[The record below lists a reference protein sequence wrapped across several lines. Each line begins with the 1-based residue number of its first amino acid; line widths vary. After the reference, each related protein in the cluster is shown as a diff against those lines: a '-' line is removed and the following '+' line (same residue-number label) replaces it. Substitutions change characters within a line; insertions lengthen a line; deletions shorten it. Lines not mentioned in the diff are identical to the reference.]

1 VNALERPALRPL
13 VGELAR
19 RMTDGRIPVSVTVP
33 DPCRAAVAD
42 LLGLDR
48 VPGRGAR
55 LRIARLVDALG
66 LPDVAALRGAVEAVI
81 GPLPEVAAARRAE
94 HARRDELW
102 AWLAGEVADVE
113 LGRSLERWVESQRA
127 RGARGGVDHRRR
139 ELERA
144 LAVLRRLPADGLALA
159 SLAADEAGGPHG
171 LDRGRA
177 LAATVLDAV
186 ALGTGQAK
194 PATAEDA
201 RLLWESVGVV
211 PDPLSST
218 VTVLGLS
225 GDASPLGRWLDAA
238 RAASEPVVLTLANL
252 RRWPRPPLPSDQ
264 PAVVVEN
271 PSLLAEAAPRWCG
284 PPLVCSSGRPTV
296 AVVVL
301 LRQLGAAGAPL
312 YQHADFDPAGL
323 AITAWLAARAGTMPW
338 HMTAGDYLAA
348 VRTGGA
354 TFGAVPETPW
364 DPGLAVAMTARGV
377 AVYEEDVRQD
387 LLEAARAAI
396 GRRG

>member
-1 VNALERPALRPL
+1 VAFEQAVDGAFAP
-13 VGELAR
+13 AR
-19 RMTDGRIPVSVTVP
+19 RFVGDHYDVESVGCSHPST
-33 DPCRAAVAD
+33 
-42 LLGLDR
+42 
-48 VPGRGAR
+48 
-55 LRIARLVDALG
+55 
-66 LPDVAALRGAVEAVI
+66 EI
-81 GPLPEVAAARRAE
+81 G
-94 HARRDELW
+94 HARTVGRYLHQQLG
-102 AWLAGEVADVE
+102 AMASGED
-113 LGRSLERWVESQRA
+113 
-127 RGARGGVDHRRR
+127 
-139 ELERA
+139 
-144 LAVLRRLPADGLALA
+144 
-159 SLAADEAGGPHG
+159 
-171 LDRGRA
+171 
-177 LAATVLDAV
+177 
-186 ALGTGQAK
+186 
-194 PATAEDA
+194 
-201 RLLWESVGVV
+201 ESVGVV

-218 VTVLGLS
+218 VTALGLS
-225 GDASPLGRWLDAA
+225 GDASPLGRWLDTA

-377 AVYEEDVRQD
+377 GVYEEDVRRD